1 MTITKSEI
9 ITFWNQARK
18 GSLAVTATTLDVAI
32 QLCLNDLS
40 NSNFLKSSDT
50 TQTLTST
57 STTLAYPALYKDLM
71 DGGIILNDGSF
82 DLEPLTRI
90 SWRDYRNLM
99 TSFNSGLRSTPK
111 VYAEQN
117 KLFYLYAPPGQAYTT
132 TIWYFKYHAQNVAA
146 IEFEEEFRNAVY
158 FGTTF
163 FKSQL
168 QGNQK
173 YMGIW
178 LPIYEREKQM
188 RRMCQYQQPAIVK
201 G

>member
-1 MTITKSEI
+1 MTIAKSEI
-9 ITFWNQARK
+9 ISFWNEARK
-18 GSLAVTATTLDVAI
+18 GSLTEDATALDVAI

-50 TQTLTST
+50 SQSLTST
-57 STTLAYPALYKDLM
+57 STTLAYPDLYKSLP
-71 DGGIILNDGSF
+71 DGGIILNDGSY

-90 SWRDYRNLM
+90 SWREYRNLM

-117 KLFYLYAPPGQAYTT
+117 KKFYLYAPPGQSYTT
-132 TIWYFKYHAQNVAA
+132 TIWFFKYHAQSVDS
-146 IEFEEEFRNAVY
+146 IEFGEEFRNAIY
-158 FGTTF
+158 FGTVY
-163 FKSQL
+163 FKSKM
-168 QGNQK
+168 QGNKK
-173 YMGIW
+173 YEDIW
-178 LPIYEREKQM
+178 KPAYYDEKQM